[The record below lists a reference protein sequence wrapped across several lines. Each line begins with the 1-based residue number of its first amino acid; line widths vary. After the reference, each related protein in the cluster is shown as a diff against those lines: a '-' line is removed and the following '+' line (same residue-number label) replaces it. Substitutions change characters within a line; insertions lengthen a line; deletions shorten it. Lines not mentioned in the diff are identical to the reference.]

1 MIVEQRSD
9 PSENSNWAKSNK
21 SISMLRGVTDVHWK
35 VVPVDLAVFSSRR
48 FDFDGTMTLL
58 EPPLT
63 EEVVYAVLCPV
74 IVDMGRLKRNL
85 RDLRIDEVNEADM
98 AVKREVKVDEEDGV
112 IEGVAIDS
120 RSRCDVS
127 SEQFSDVELSPNICS
142 FNRCSLF
149 PKRHSPVEPVEP
161 YNLLFSLL
169 LLLIAD
175 EELERNSSQSCRDM
189 ASLRR

>member
-1 MIVEQRSD
+1 MF
-9 PSENSNWAKSNK
+9 
-21 SISMLRGVTDVHWK
+21 RGVTDVHWN
-35 VVPVDLAVFSSRR
+35 VVPVDRAVFSSRR
-48 FDFDGTMTLL
+48 FDFDGTMTLRA
-58 EPPLT
+58 PPLT

-98 AVKREVKVDEEDGV
+98 AVKREVKVDEDDGV

-127 SEQFSDVELSPNICS
+127 SEQFSDVELSPNICVI
-142 FNRCSLF
+142 NCCSLF
-149 PKRHSPVEPVEP
+149 EVKRHSPVEPVEP

-175 EELERNSSQSCRDM
+175 EFVERISSQSSRDM

>member
-21 SISMLRGVTDVHWK
+21 SISMLRGVTEVHWN
-35 VVPVDLAVFSSRR
+35 VVPVDRAVFSSRR

-149 PKRHSPVEPVEP
+149 PKRYSPVEPVEP